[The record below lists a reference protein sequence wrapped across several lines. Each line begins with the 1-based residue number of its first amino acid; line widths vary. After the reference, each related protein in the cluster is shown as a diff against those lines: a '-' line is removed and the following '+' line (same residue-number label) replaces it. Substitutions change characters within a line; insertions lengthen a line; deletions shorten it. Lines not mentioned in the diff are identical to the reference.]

1 VAAVSVRSS
10 LQVLAIAVA
19 TAAASLALSG
29 AAAGAV
35 SCPASASAVSAGPVQ
50 WEFSVIGAPSAGAAG
65 VTSSWTRGRGSW
77 SGGGAAGT
85 ICSDDSGPGLPKR
98 DLVLR
103 VAGASTL
110 SPQIMRYGLEG
121 VGIVLPVT
129 VSASDEHTCP
139 KGTRGS
145 VTLFASYYSVHRD
158 SIALR
163 FSGGCSDH
171 DHTFTGAIVK
181 VLISRSGA
189 QVNSA

>member
-1 VAAVSVRSS
+1 VAAVSVRGR
-10 LQVLAIAVA
+10 LQMLAIAVA
-19 TAAASLALSG
+19 GAVATLAVSG

-35 SCPASASAVSAGPVQ
+35 ACPASASAVSSGPVQ
-50 WEFSVIGAPSAGAAG
+50 WEFSVIGAPTAGAAG

-77 SGGGAAGT
+77 SGGTASGT

-103 VAGASTL
+103 VSGASTL
-110 SPQIMRYGLEG
+110 SPQITRYGLEG

-129 VSASDEHTCP
+129 VSASDESACP
-139 KGTRGS
+139 KGTHGS
-145 VTLFASYYSVHRD
+145 LTLFASYYSVHKD

-171 DHTFTGAIVK
+171 NHTFTGAVVK

-189 QVNSA
+189 QVNST